1 MNCCK
6 LVNLLAVLSAG
17 ALHAE
22 STFAAEAPGWEK
34 EVVQQ
39 ANQQKNVVTG
49 TVLDE
54 NGFSVPGASV
64 IVVGTTDGT
73 VTDMDGVYSLSLSR
87 KKAVLRFSFIGLK
100 SVDVEYT
107 GQKTLNVVLKSDNQV
122 LDDVVVIGY
131 GSKNRK
137 SLTSSISSVKKE
149 DLNKLSKTSSTVQ
162 DMLGGTIKG
171 VLVTQNSGEPG
182 ATMTVNVR
190 GITSPY
196 PIATSLTANNAPL
209 YVIDGVPMFVDSN
222 ALNPLM
228 NIAPND
234 IESIDVLKDAS
245 ATAIYGSRGANG
257 VIIVTT
263 KNGRKGEKAT
273 VEAGYTL
280 SIANPVKIFKPL
292 NNQEFR
298 SLQEEIL
305 RNTMDAYN
313 YDMANFTMTTQYSI
327 MYDPTMLMA
336 YGNFD
341 VDWNTLM
348 YTKFLGLN
356 ESAFGKENINWEDET
371 RNKNAITNQYNVS
384 VRGGSEKTDYSFAFN
399 AIDQEGLY
407 KNDNLG
413 TYSGRLSVN
422 TEITK
427 RIRMGAL
434 LSYSYSKRTSPSQES
449 IMMPD
454 THPWLVRPDL
464 PIYDENGDYTRLD
477 KSAAYFTPAGS
488 VSGPNPVALLN
499 RKAEYESDQ
508 FMGNVYVDV
517 ELLRNLKFHS
527 DFTLASY
534 NYDNS
539 YFSPSYLQEIWV
551 GSPYYAQLTTA
562 RSKYV
567 STSINFRLD
576 YNYHTGKHLFG
587 AMAGYGADRT
597 RSTGGTNMYQGFPND
612 DNLDNVGSA
621 QSVLMYSDYVVKSGL
636 NSIYGRL
643 SYDYDSRYLLEV
655 SMRAD
660 ASSKFGPGNQW
671 GVFPAVSTG
680 WVISREAFMEKAP
693 WVNNLKMRLS
703 WGQTGSTNVSDF
715 SFRQFYTSS
724 QYGENSSV
732 KLQDL
737 LPNRGIHWEKTN
749 EVNFGLDFSFF
760 DDRLYGSLDAYYRY
774 TNGALAPAPHV
785 LESGMTS
792 YYDNIIDVSN
802 RGVEVA
808 IGGYPVRGKNF
819 SWSSD
824 LNISVNRNRIESL
837 NNAQINSYMQ
847 DAFIVGRPAGTVKGY
862 VVDHIV
868 QNMDE
873 VNQLNAKAMENGY
886 AEYQSGTGVGDFLMK
901 DIDGNGVITSDDR
914 DVIATP
920 EAKFFGGWTN
930 TFTYKNFSLSF
941 LMQFSYGGQAVYSNL
956 GEEMSGVLGQSV
968 GRELYGNT
976 WTPERTDAKYARL
989 VAGSMSYNYQVND
1002 RFVFDTSYLRMKN
1015 VTFSYSLPKEW
1026 INKCYL
1032 SNASVF
1038 VTATNL
1044 FTVTKWPGL
1053 DPETVSTGITSM
1065 GTNSDPYPLSR
1076 SFSLGVKL
1084 QF

>member
-1 MNCCK
+1 MNGRK
-6 LVNLLAVLSAG
+6 WMNLLAVLSVG

-22 STFAAEAPGWEK
+22 SVFATASSTVK
-34 EVVQQ
+34 SVEVRQ
-39 ANQQKNVVTG
+39 ANQQKNVVKG
-49 TVLDE
+49 TVTDE
-54 NGFSVPGASV
+54 SGLPVPGASV
-64 IVVGTTDGT
+64 VVVGTTEGT
-73 VTDMDGVYSLSLSR
+73 VTDMDGAYSLALSR
-87 KKAVLRFSFIGLK
+87 NRAVLRFSFIGLK

-107 GQKTLNVVLKSDNQV
+107 GQRVLNVVLKSDNQV

-137 SLTSSISSVKKE
+137 SLTSSISSVKKD

-196 PIATSLTANNAPL
+196 PISTSLTANNAPL

-280 SIANPVKIFKPL
+280 SIANPVKVFEPL

-313 YDMANFTMTTQYSI
+313 YDMANFTMTTQYSM
-327 MYDPTMLMA
+327 MYDPTILMA
-336 YGNFD
+336 YGNFE

-407 KNDNLG
+407 KNDNLE

-422 TEITK
+422 TDITK

-449 IMMPD
+449 IMAPD

-464 PIYDENGDYTRLD
+464 PVYDENGDYTRLD
-477 KSAAYFTPAGS
+477 KGSLYFMPSGY

-499 RKAEYESDQ
+499 RKAKYESDQ
-508 FMGNVYVDV
+508 FMGNVYVDI

-551 GSPYYAQLTTA
+551 GSPYYAQLTTSN
-562 RSKYV
+562 SKYV

-576 YNYHTGKHLFG
+576 YNYHTDKHLFG
-587 AMAGYGADRT
+587 AMAGYGADRS

-621 QSVLMYSDYVVKSGL
+621 QSVLMYSDYIVKSGL
-636 NSIYGRL
+636 NSVYGRL
-643 SYDYDSRYLLEV
+643 SYDYDSRYLLEI

-680 WVISREAFMEKAP
+680 WVINREAFMERAS
-693 WVNNLKMRLS
+693 WIDNLKMRLS

-724 QYGENSSV
+724 QYGESSSV

-760 DDRLYGSLDAYYRY
+760 GERLYGSLDAYYRY
-774 TNGALAPAPHV
+774 TDGALAPAPHI
-785 LESGMTS
+785 LESGMS
-792 YYDNIIDVSN
+792 NYYDNIIDMSN
-802 RGVEVA
+802 RGVEVSL
-808 IGGYPVRGKNF
+808 GGYPVRGKDFAWNT
-819 SWSSD
+819 D

-847 DAFIVGRPAGTVKGY
+847 DAFIVGKPAGTVKGY
-862 VVDHIV
+862 IVDHIV

-873 VNQLNAKAMENGY
+873 VNELNAKAVEKGY
-886 AEYQSGTGVGDFLMK
+886 SEYQTGIGVGDFLMK
-901 DIDGNGVITSDDR
+901 DTDGNGTVTSDDR
-914 DVIATP
+914 QVIATP
-920 EAKFFGGWTN
+920 EPKFFGGWTN
-930 TFTYKNFSLSF
+930 TFTYKNLSLSF
-941 LMQFSYGGQAVYSNL
+941 LMQFSCGGEAVYSNL
-956 GEEMSGVLGQSV
+956 GEEICGVLGQSV

-989 VAGSMSYNYQVND
+989 VAGTMSYNYMAND

-1015 VTFSYSLPKEW
+1015 ITLSYSLPKAW
-1026 INKCYL
+1026 ISKLYL
-1032 SNASVF
+1032 SNASLF

-1044 FTVTKWPGL
+1044 FTITQWPGL
-1053 DPETVSTGITSM
+1053 DPETVATGITSM

>member
-1 MNCCK
+1 MNGRK
-6 LVNLLAVLSAG
+6 WMNLLAVLSVG

-22 STFAAEAPGWEK
+22 SVFATVSSTVK
-34 EVVQQ
+34 SVEVRQ
-39 ANQQKNVVTG
+39 ANQQKNVVKG
-49 TVLDE
+49 TVTDE
-54 NGFSVPGASV
+54 SGLPVPGASV
-64 IVVGTTDGT
+64 VVVGTTEGT
-73 VTDMDGVYSLSLSR
+73 VTDMDGAYSLALSR
-87 KKAVLRFSFIGLK
+87 NRAVLRFSFIGLK

-107 GQKTLNVVLKSDNQV
+107 GQRVLNVVLKSDNQV

-137 SLTSSISSVKKE
+137 SLTSSISSVKKD

-196 PIATSLTANNAPL
+196 PISTSLTANNAPL

-280 SIANPVKIFKPL
+280 SIANPVKVFEPL

-313 YDMANFTMTTQYSI
+313 YDMANFTMTTQYSM
-327 MYDPTMLMA
+327 MYDPTILMA
-336 YGNFD
+336 YGNFE

-407 KNDNLG
+407 KNDNLE

-422 TEITK
+422 TDITK

-449 IMMPD
+449 IMAPD

-464 PIYDENGDYTRLD
+464 PVYDENGDYTRLD
-477 KSAAYFTPAGS
+477 KGSLYFMPSGY

-499 RKAEYESDQ
+499 RKAKYESDQ
-508 FMGNVYVDV
+508 FMGNVYVDI

-551 GSPYYAQLTTA
+551 GEVLIMLSLPQT
-562 RSKYV
+562 
-567 STSINFRLD
+567 
-576 YNYHTGKHLFG
+576 
-587 AMAGYGADRT
+587 T
-597 RSTGGTNMYQGFPND
+597 RSM
-612 DNLDNVGSA
+612 
-621 QSVLMYSDYVVKSGL
+621 SVH
-636 NSIYGRL
+636 R
-643 SYDYDSRYLLEV
+643 
-655 SMRAD
+655 
-660 ASSKFGPGNQW
+660 
-671 GVFPAVSTG
+671 
-680 WVISREAFMEKAP
+680 
-693 WVNNLKMRLS
+693 
-703 WGQTGSTNVSDF
+703 
-715 SFRQFYTSS
+715 
-724 QYGENSSV
+724 
-732 KLQDL
+732 
-737 LPNRGIHWEKTN
+737 
-749 EVNFGLDFSFF
+749 
-760 DDRLYGSLDAYYRY
+760 
-774 TNGALAPAPHV
+774 
-785 LESGMTS
+785 
-792 YYDNIIDVSN
+792 
-802 RGVEVA
+802 
-808 IGGYPVRGKNF
+808 
-819 SWSSD
+819 
-824 LNISVNRNRIESL
+824 
-837 NNAQINSYMQ
+837 
-847 DAFIVGRPAGTVKGY
+847 
-862 VVDHIV
+862 
-868 QNMDE
+868 
-873 VNQLNAKAMENGY
+873 
-886 AEYQSGTGVGDFLMK
+886 
-901 DIDGNGVITSDDR
+901 
-914 DVIATP
+914 
-920 EAKFFGGWTN
+920 
-930 TFTYKNFSLSF
+930 
-941 LMQFSYGGQAVYSNL
+941 
-956 GEEMSGVLGQSV
+956 
-968 GRELYGNT
+968 
-976 WTPERTDAKYARL
+976 
-989 VAGSMSYNYQVND
+989 
-1002 RFVFDTSYLRMKN
+1002 
-1015 VTFSYSLPKEW
+1015 
-1026 INKCYL
+1026 
-1032 SNASVF
+1032 
-1038 VTATNL
+1038 
-1044 FTVTKWPGL
+1044 
-1053 DPETVSTGITSM
+1053 
-1065 GTNSDPYPLSR
+1065 
-1076 SFSLGVKL
+1076 
-1084 QF
+1084 

>member
-1 MNCCK
+1 MNGRK
-6 LVNLLAVLSAG
+6 WMNLLAVLSVG

-22 STFAAEAPGWEK
+22 SVFATASSTVK
-34 EVVQQ
+34 SVEVRQ
-39 ANQQKNVVTG
+39 ANQQKNVVKG
-49 TVLDE
+49 TVTDE
-54 NGFSVPGASV
+54 SGLPVPGASV
-64 IVVGTTDGT
+64 VVVGTTEGT
-73 VTDMDGVYSLSLSR
+73 VTDMDGAYSLALSR
-87 KKAVLRFSFIGLK
+87 NRAVLRFSFIGLK

-107 GQKTLNVVLKSDNQV
+107 GQRVLNVVLKSDNQV

-137 SLTSSISSVKKE
+137 SLTSSISSVKKD

-196 PIATSLTANNAPL
+196 PISTSLTANNAPL

-280 SIANPVKIFKPL
+280 SIANPVKVFEPL

-313 YDMANFTMTTQYSI
+313 YDMANFTMTTQYSM
-327 MYDPTMLMA
+327 MYDPTILMA
-336 YGNFD
+336 YGNFE

-407 KNDNLG
+407 KNDNLE

-422 TEITK
+422 TDITK

-449 IMMPD
+449 IMAPD

-464 PIYDENGDYTRLD
+464 PVYDENGDYTRLD
-477 KSAAYFTPAGS
+477 KGSLYFMPSGY

-499 RKAEYESDQ
+499 RKAKYESDQ
-508 FMGNVYVDV
+508 FMGNVYVDI

-539 YFSPSYLQEIWV
+539 
-551 GSPYYAQLTTA
+551 
-562 RSKYV
+562 
-567 STSINFRLD
+567 
-576 YNYHTGKHLFG
+576 
-587 AMAGYGADRT
+587 
-597 RSTGGTNMYQGFPND
+597 
-612 DNLDNVGSA
+612 
-621 QSVLMYSDYVVKSGL
+621 L
-636 NSIYGRL
+636 NSAT
-643 SYDYDSRYLLEV
+643 LL
-655 SMRAD
+655 
-660 ASSKFGPGNQW
+660 
-671 GVFPAVSTG
+671 
-680 WVISREAFMEKAP
+680 
-693 WVNNLKMRLS
+693 
-703 WGQTGSTNVSDF
+703 
-715 SFRQFYTSS
+715 
-724 QYGENSSV
+724 
-732 KLQDL
+732 
-737 LPNRGIHWEKTN
+737 
-749 EVNFGLDFSFF
+749 
-760 DDRLYGSLDAYYRY
+760 
-774 TNGALAPAPHV
+774 
-785 LESGMTS
+785 
-792 YYDNIIDVSN
+792 
-802 RGVEVA
+802 
-808 IGGYPVRGKNF
+808 
-819 SWSSD
+819 
-824 LNISVNRNRIESL
+824 
-837 NNAQINSYMQ
+837 
-847 DAFIVGRPAGTVKGY
+847 
-862 VVDHIV
+862 
-868 QNMDE
+868 
-873 VNQLNAKAMENGY
+873 
-886 AEYQSGTGVGDFLMK
+886 
-901 DIDGNGVITSDDR
+901 
-914 DVIATP
+914 
-920 EAKFFGGWTN
+920 
-930 TFTYKNFSLSF
+930 
-941 LMQFSYGGQAVYSNL
+941 
-956 GEEMSGVLGQSV
+956 
-968 GRELYGNT
+968 
-976 WTPERTDAKYARL
+976 
-989 VAGSMSYNYQVND
+989 
-1002 RFVFDTSYLRMKN
+1002 
-1015 VTFSYSLPKEW
+1015 
-1026 INKCYL
+1026 
-1032 SNASVF
+1032 
-1038 VTATNL
+1038 
-1044 FTVTKWPGL
+1044 
-1053 DPETVSTGITSM
+1053 
-1065 GTNSDPYPLSR
+1065 
-1076 SFSLGVKL
+1076 
-1084 QF
+1084 

>member
-1 MNCCK
+1 MNGRK
-6 LVNLLAVLSAG
+6 WMNLLAVLSVG

-22 STFAAEAPGWEK
+22 SVFATASSTVK
-34 EVVQQ
+34 SVEVRQ
-39 ANQQKNVVTG
+39 ANQQKNVVKG
-49 TVLDE
+49 TVTDE
-54 NGFSVPGASV
+54 SGLPVPGASV
-64 IVVGTTDGT
+64 VVVGTTEGT
-73 VTDMDGVYSLSLSR
+73 VTDMDGAYSLALPR
-87 KKAVLRFSFIGLK
+87 NRAVLRFSFIGLK

-107 GQKTLNVVLKSDNQV
+107 GQRVLNVVLKSDNQV

-137 SLTSSISSVKKE
+137 SLTSSISSVKKD

-196 PIATSLTANNAPL
+196 PISTSLTANNAPL

-280 SIANPVKIFKPL
+280 SIANPVKVFEPL

-313 YDMANFTMTTQYSI
+313 YDMANFTMTTQYSM
-327 MYDPTMLMA
+327 MYDPTILMA
-336 YGNFD
+336 YGNFE

-407 KNDNLG
+407 KNDNLE

-422 TEITK
+422 TDITK

-449 IMMPD
+449 IMAPD

-464 PIYDENGDYTRLD
+464 PVYDENGDYTRLD
-477 KSAAYFTPAGS
+477 KGSLYFMPSGY

-499 RKAEYESDQ
+499 RKAKYESDQ
-508 FMGNVYVDV
+508 FMGNIYVDI

-551 GSPYYAQLTTA
+551 GSPY
-562 RSKYV
+562 
-567 STSINFRLD
+567 
-576 YNYHTGKHLFG
+576 
-587 AMAGYGADRT
+587 
-597 RSTGGTNMYQGFPND
+597 
-612 DNLDNVGSA
+612 
-621 QSVLMYSDYVVKSGL
+621 
-636 NSIYGRL
+636 
-643 SYDYDSRYLLEV
+643 
-655 SMRAD
+655 
-660 ASSKFGPGNQW
+660 
-671 GVFPAVSTG
+671 
-680 WVISREAFMEKAP
+680 
-693 WVNNLKMRLS
+693 
-703 WGQTGSTNVSDF
+703 
-715 SFRQFYTSS
+715 
-724 QYGENSSV
+724 
-732 KLQDL
+732 
-737 LPNRGIHWEKTN
+737 
-749 EVNFGLDFSFF
+749 
-760 DDRLYGSLDAYYRY
+760 
-774 TNGALAPAPHV
+774 
-785 LESGMTS
+785 
-792 YYDNIIDVSN
+792 
-802 RGVEVA
+802 
-808 IGGYPVRGKNF
+808 
-819 SWSSD
+819 
-824 LNISVNRNRIESL
+824 
-837 NNAQINSYMQ
+837 
-847 DAFIVGRPAGTVKGY
+847 
-862 VVDHIV
+862 
-868 QNMDE
+868 
-873 VNQLNAKAMENGY
+873 
-886 AEYQSGTGVGDFLMK
+886 GDF
-901 DIDGNGVITSDDR
+901 
-914 DVIATP
+914 
-920 EAKFFGGWTN
+920 
-930 TFTYKNFSLSF
+930 YKLN
-941 LMQFSYGGQAVYSNL
+941 
-956 GEEMSGVLGQSV
+956 
-968 GRELYGNT
+968 
-976 WTPERTDAKYARL
+976 P
-989 VAGSMSYNYQVND
+989 
-1002 RFVFDTSYLRMKN
+1002 
-1015 VTFSYSLPKEW
+1015 
-1026 INKCYL
+1026 
-1032 SNASVF
+1032 
-1038 VTATNL
+1038 
-1044 FTVTKWPGL
+1044 
-1053 DPETVSTGITSM
+1053 
-1065 GTNSDPYPLSR
+1065 
-1076 SFSLGVKL
+1076 
-1084 QF
+1084 

>member
-1 MNCCK
+1 M
-6 LVNLLAVLSAG
+6 VL
-17 ALHAE
+17 
-22 STFAAEAPGWEK
+22 
-34 EVVQQ
+34 
-39 ANQQKNVVTG
+39 
-49 TVLDE
+49 
-54 NGFSVPGASV
+54 
-64 IVVGTTDGT
+64 GTTEGA
-73 VTDMDGVYSLSLSR
+73 VTDMNGEYSLSLSQ

-107 GQKTLNVVLKSDNQV
+107 GQKTLNVVLKPDNQV

-137 SLTSSISSVKKE
+137 SLTSSISSVKKD

-196 PIATSLTANNAPL
+196 PISTSLTANNAPL

-280 SIANPVKIFKPL
+280 SIANPVKMFEPL

-313 YDMANFTMTTQYSI
+313 YDMANYTMTTQYS
-327 MYDPTMLMA
+327 MMFDPTILMA
-336 YGNFD
+336 YGNFE
-341 VDWNTLM
+341 VDWNTFM

-356 ESAFGKENINWEDET
+356 ESAYGKENINWVDET

-407 KNDNLG
+407 KNDNLE

-422 TEITK
+422 TDITR

-454 THPWLVRPDL
+454 THAWLVRPDL
-464 PIYDENGDYTRLD
+464 PVYDENGDYTRLD
-477 KSAAYFTPAGS
+477 RGALYFMPAGY

-508 FMGNVYVDV
+508 FMGNVYVDI

-551 GSPYYAQLTTA
+551 GSPYYAQLTTNN
-562 RSKYV
+562 SKYV

-576 YNYHTGKHLFG
+576 YNYHTGKHLLG
-587 AMAGYGADRT
+587 AMVGYGADRT

-636 NSIYGRL
+636 NSVYGRL

-680 WVISREAFMEKAP
+680 WVINRESFMEKAS
-693 WVNNLKMRLS
+693 WIDNLKMRLS

-760 DDRLYGSLDAYYRY
+760 DGRLYGSMDAYYRY
-774 TNGALAPAPHV
+774 TNGALAPAPHI
-785 LESGMTS
+785 LESGMS
-792 YYDNIIDVSN
+792 NYYDNIIDVSN

-808 IGGYPVRGKNF
+808 VGGYPVRGKNF
-819 SWSSD
+819 SWNTD

-868 QNMDE
+868 QDMDE
-873 VNQLNAKAMENGY
+873 VNQLNVKAMENGY

-901 DIDGNGVITSDDR
+901 DIDGNGTITSDDR
-914 DVIATP
+914 EVIATP
-920 EAKFFGGWTN
+920 EPKFFGGWTN

-941 LMQFSYGGQAVYSNL
+941 LMQFSCGGEAVYSNL
-956 GEEMSGVLGQSV
+956 GEEIVGILGQSV

-989 VAGSMSYNYQVND
+989 VAGSMSYNYQTND

-1015 VTFSYSLPKEW
+1015 VTLSYSLPKAW
-1026 INKCYL
+1026 ISKLYV
-1032 SNASVF
+1032 SNASLF

-1044 FTVTKWPGL
+1044 FTVTQWPGL
-1053 DPETVSTGITSM
+1053 DPETVATGITSM
-1065 GTNSDPYPLSR
+1065 GTNNDPYPLSR

>member
-1 MNCCK
+1 MNGRK
-6 LVNLLAVLSAG
+6 WMNLLAVLSVG

-22 STFAAEAPGWEK
+22 SVFATASSTVK
-34 EVVQQ
+34 SVEVRQ
-39 ANQQKNVVTG
+39 ANQQKNVVKG
-49 TVLDE
+49 TVTDE
-54 NGFSVPGASV
+54 SGLPVPGASV
-64 IVVGTTDGT
+64 VVVGTTEGT
-73 VTDMDGVYSLSLSR
+73 VTDMDGAYSLALSR
-87 KKAVLRFSFIGLK
+87 NRAVLRFSFIGLK

-107 GQKTLNVVLKSDNQV
+107 GQRVLNVVLKSDNQV

-137 SLTSSISSVKKE
+137 SLTSSISSVKKD

-196 PIATSLTANNAPL
+196 PISTSLTANNAPL

-234 IESIDVLKDAS
+234 IESIDILKDAL

-280 SIANPVKIFKPL
+280 SIANPVKVFEPL

-313 YDMANFTMTTQYSI
+313 YDMANFTMTTQYSM
-327 MYDPTMLMA
+327 MYDPTILMA
-336 YGNFD
+336 YGNFE

-407 KNDNLG
+407 KNDNLE

-422 TEITK
+422 TDITK

-449 IMMPD
+449 IMAPD

-464 PIYDENGDYTRLD
+464 PVYDENGDYTRLD
-477 KSAAYFTPAGS
+477 KGSLYFMPSGY

-499 RKAEYESDQ
+499 RKAKYESDQ
-508 FMGNVYVDV
+508 FMGNVYVDI

-551 GSPYYAQLTTA
+551 GSPYYAQLTTNN
-562 RSKYV
+562 SKYV

-576 YNYHTGKHLFG
+576 YNYHTGEHLFG
-587 AMAGYGADRT
+587 AMAGYGADRS
-597 RSTGGTNMYQGFPND
+597 RSTGGTNMYQGFR
-612 DNLDNVGSA
+612 
-621 QSVLMYSDYVVKSGL
+621 MM
-636 NSIYGRL
+636 IIWI
-643 SYDYDSRYLLEV
+643 
-655 SMRAD
+655 M
-660 ASSKFGPGNQW
+660 
-671 GVFPAVSTG
+671 
-680 WVISREAFMEKAP
+680 WVQHS
-693 WVNNLKMRLS
+693 
-703 WGQTGSTNVSDF
+703 
-715 SFRQFYTSS
+715 
-724 QYGENSSV
+724 
-732 KLQDL
+732 
-737 LPNRGIHWEKTN
+737 
-749 EVNFGLDFSFF
+749 
-760 DDRLYGSLDAYYRY
+760 LY
-774 TNGALAPAPHV
+774 
-785 LESGMTS
+785 
-792 YYDNIIDVSN
+792 
-802 RGVEVA
+802 
-808 IGGYPVRGKNF
+808 
-819 SWSSD
+819 
-824 LNISVNRNRIESL
+824 
-837 NNAQINSYMQ
+837 
-847 DAFIVGRPAGTVKGY
+847 
-862 VVDHIV
+862 
-868 QNMDE
+868 
-873 VNQLNAKAMENGY
+873 
-886 AEYQSGTGVGDFLMK
+886 
-901 DIDGNGVITSDDR
+901 
-914 DVIATP
+914 
-920 EAKFFGGWTN
+920 
-930 TFTYKNFSLSF
+930 
-941 LMQFSYGGQAVYSNL
+941 
-956 GEEMSGVLGQSV
+956 
-968 GRELYGNT
+968 
-976 WTPERTDAKYARL
+976 
-989 VAGSMSYNYQVND
+989 
-1002 RFVFDTSYLRMKN
+1002 
-1015 VTFSYSLPKEW
+1015 
-1026 INKCYL
+1026 
-1032 SNASVF
+1032 
-1038 VTATNL
+1038 
-1044 FTVTKWPGL
+1044 
-1053 DPETVSTGITSM
+1053 
-1065 GTNSDPYPLSR
+1065 
-1076 SFSLGVKL
+1076 
-1084 QF
+1084 

>member
-1 MNCCK
+1 MNGRK
-6 LVNLLAVLSAG
+6 WMNLLAVLSVG

-22 STFAAEAPGWEK
+22 SVFATASSTVK
-34 EVVQQ
+34 SVEVRQ
-39 ANQQKNVVTG
+39 ANQQKNVVKG
-49 TVLDE
+49 TVTDE
-54 NGFSVPGASV
+54 SGLPVPGASV
-64 IVVGTTDGT
+64 VVVGTTEGT
-73 VTDMDGVYSLSLSR
+73 VTDMDGAYSLALSR
-87 KKAVLRFSFIGLK
+87 NRAVLRFSFIGLK

-107 GQKTLNVVLKSDNQV
+107 GQRVLNVVLKSDNQV

-137 SLTSSISSVKKE
+137 SLTSSISSVKKD

-196 PIATSLTANNAPL
+196 PISTSLTANNAPL

-280 SIANPVKIFKPL
+280 SIANPVKVFEPL

-313 YDMANFTMTTQYSI
+313 YDMANFTMTTQYSM
-327 MYDPTMLMA
+327 MYDPTILMA
-336 YGNFD
+336 YGNFE

-407 KNDNLG
+407 KNDNLE

-422 TEITK
+422 TDITK

-449 IMMPD
+449 IMAPD

-464 PIYDENGDYTRLD
+464 PVYDENGDYTRLD
-477 KSAAYFTPAGS
+477 KGSLYFMPSGY

-499 RKAEYESDQ
+499 RKAKYESDQ
-508 FMGNVYVDV
+508 FMGNVYVDI

-539 YFSPSYLQEIWV
+539 YFRPVIC
-551 GSPYYAQLTTA
+551 
-562 RSKYV
+562 R
-567 STSINFRLD
+567 
-576 YNYHTGKHLFG
+576 
-587 AMAGYGADRT
+587 
-597 RSTGGTNMYQGFPND
+597 
-612 DNLDNVGSA
+612 
-621 QSVLMYSDYVVKSGL
+621 
-636 NSIYGRL
+636 
-643 SYDYDSRYLLEV
+643 
-655 SMRAD
+655 
-660 ASSKFGPGNQW
+660 KFG
-671 GVFPAVSTG
+671 
-680 WVISREAFMEKAP
+680 
-693 WVNNLKMRLS
+693 
-703 WGQTGSTNVSDF
+703 
-715 SFRQFYTSS
+715 
-724 QYGENSSV
+724 
-732 KLQDL
+732 
-737 LPNRGIHWEKTN
+737 
-749 EVNFGLDFSFF
+749 
-760 DDRLYGSLDAYYRY
+760 
-774 TNGALAPAPHV
+774 
-785 LESGMTS
+785 
-792 YYDNIIDVSN
+792 
-802 RGVEVA
+802 
-808 IGGYPVRGKNF
+808 
-819 SWSSD
+819 
-824 LNISVNRNRIESL
+824 
-837 NNAQINSYMQ
+837 
-847 DAFIVGRPAGTVKGY
+847 
-862 VVDHIV
+862 
-868 QNMDE
+868 
-873 VNQLNAKAMENGY
+873 
-886 AEYQSGTGVGDFLMK
+886 
-901 DIDGNGVITSDDR
+901 
-914 DVIATP
+914 
-920 EAKFFGGWTN
+920 
-930 TFTYKNFSLSF
+930 
-941 LMQFSYGGQAVYSNL
+941 
-956 GEEMSGVLGQSV
+956 
-968 GRELYGNT
+968 
-976 WTPERTDAKYARL
+976 
-989 VAGSMSYNYQVND
+989 
-1002 RFVFDTSYLRMKN
+1002 
-1015 VTFSYSLPKEW
+1015 
-1026 INKCYL
+1026 
-1032 SNASVF
+1032 
-1038 VTATNL
+1038 
-1044 FTVTKWPGL
+1044 
-1053 DPETVSTGITSM
+1053 
-1065 GTNSDPYPLSR
+1065 
-1076 SFSLGVKL
+1076 
-1084 QF
+1084 

>member
-1 MNCCK
+1 MNGRK
-6 LVNLLAVLSAG
+6 WMNLLAVLSVG

-22 STFAAEAPGWEK
+22 SVFATASSTVK
-34 EVVQQ
+34 SVEVRQ
-39 ANQQKNVVTG
+39 ANQQKNVVKG
-49 TVLDE
+49 TVTDE
-54 NGFSVPGASV
+54 SGLPVPGASV
-64 IVVGTTDGT
+64 VVVGTTEGT
-73 VTDMDGVYSLSLSR
+73 VTDMDGAYSLALSR
-87 KKAVLRFSFIGLK
+87 NRAVLRFSFIGLK

-107 GQKTLNVVLKSDNQV
+107 GQRVLNVVLKSDNQV

-137 SLTSSISSVKKE
+137 SLTSSISSVKKD

-196 PIATSLTANNAPL
+196 PISTSLTANNAPL

-280 SIANPVKIFKPL
+280 SIANPVKVFEPL

-313 YDMANFTMTTQYSI
+313 YDMANFTMTTQYSM
-327 MYDPTMLMA
+327 MYDPTILMA
-336 YGNFD
+336 YGNFE

-407 KNDNLG
+407 KNDNLE

-422 TEITK
+422 TDITK

-449 IMMPD
+449 IMAPD

-464 PIYDENGDYTRLD
+464 PVYDENGDYTRLD
-477 KSAAYFTPAGS
+477 KGSLYFMPSGY

-499 RKAEYESDQ
+499 RKAKYESDQ
-508 FMGNVYVDV
+508 FMGNVYVDI

-551 GSPYYAQLTTA
+551 GSPYYAQLTTNN
-562 RSKYV
+562 SKYV

-587 AMAGYGADRT
+587 AMAGYEADRS

-621 QSVLMYSDYVVKSGL
+621 QSVLMYSDYVAKSGL
-636 NSIYGRL
+636 NSVYGRL

-680 WVISREAFMEKAP
+680 WVINREAFMEKAS
-693 WVNNLKMRLS
+693 WIDNLKMRLS

-724 QYGENSSV
+724 QYGESSSV

-760 DDRLYGSLDAYYRY
+760 GDRLYGSLDAYYRY
-774 TNGALAPAPHV
+774 TDGALAPAPHI
-785 LESGMTS
+785 LESGMS
-792 YYDNIIDVSN
+792 NYYDNIIDMSN
-802 RGVEVA
+802 RGVEVSL
-808 IGGYPVRGKNF
+808 GGYPVRGKDFAWNT
-819 SWSSD
+819 D

-847 DAFIVGRPAGTVKGY
+847 DAFIVGKPAGTVKGY
-862 VVDHIV
+862 IVDHIV

-873 VNQLNAKAMENGY
+873 VNELNAKAVENGF
-886 AEYQSGTGVGDFLMK
+886 AEYQSGIGVGDFLMK
-901 DIDGNGVITSDDR
+901 DTDGNGTITSDDR
-914 DVIATP
+914 QVIATP
-920 EAKFFGGWTN
+920 EPKFFGGWTN
-930 TFTYKNFSLSF
+930 TFTYKNLSLSF
-941 LMQFSYGGQAVYSNL
+941 LMQFSCGGEAVYSNL
-956 GEEMSGVLGQSV
+956 GEEISGVLGQSV

-989 VAGSMSYNYQVND
+989 VAGTMSYNYMAND

-1015 VTFSYSLPKEW
+1015 ITLSYSLPKAW
-1026 INKCYL
+1026 INKLYL
-1032 SNASVF
+1032 SNASLF

-1044 FTVTKWPGL
+1044 FTITQWPGL
-1053 DPETVSTGITSM
+1053 DPETVATGITSM
-1065 GTNSDPYPLSR
+1065 GTNNDPYPLSR